1 VVANSYRKER
11 ISVVMFF
18 NPSKT
23 NDDCCYGPLPELL
36 SPEKPA
42 IYRNFTLKEF
52 EENFY
57 SKGLDSKS
65 MIEKVKIQN

>member
-1 VVANSYRKER
+1 VVANSYREER

-18 NPSKT
+18 NPSNA

-42 IYRNFTLKEF
+42 IYQNFTLKEF
-52 EENFY
+52 VENFY
-57 SKGLDSKS
+57 SKGLDNKS
-65 MIEKVKIQN
+65 MIEKVKIQM